1 MLSGKCL
8 VPDVDTAGPTDEK
21 CQTSSTPD
29 LREIGWVL
37 WGLNLSCV
45 VCSFPGEV

>member
-1 MLSGKCL
+1 M
-8 VPDVDTAGPTDEK
+8 PDVDTAGPTDEK

-29 LREIGWVL
+29 FRKIGWVL

-45 VCSFPGEV
+45 VLLSRQGVKNPFLA